1 MHPFWILRHGN
12 EKNLDGLF
20 GMLKYAIFF
29 EYVGQQPFGRIGMR
43 YKVSRRVALT
53 IDDQLIF

>member
-1 MHPFWILRHGN
+1 MHPILILRHGN
-12 EKNLDGLF
+12 EKHFDGLF
-20 GMLKYAIFF
+20 GKLKYAVFC

-43 YKVSRRVALT
+43 YKVSRRVAIS